1 MSSVLV
7 QKLWFS
13 FWSPGSMSRLRQQ
26 VCHVSQQANTIV
38 SEEHRVYEE
47 PYVIFQNWLMA
58 AQKEAP
64 QVRPRLACMATVDK
78 AGEPVTR
85 LTSIEEV
92 SANGITFFTTLGSR
106 QAGEISTNP
115 HVSLHF
121 NWAPLMRSVRIA
133 GSAQQLTE
141 EQALDQFRRFPRQV
155 QMCITHGP
163 RYAAADWQSRSGFFA
178 RIVHRLN
185 SWLGKHPEEIEMPKN
200 WGGYILTP
208 TLFEFGMLSGEKAG
222 RTRVRFRRCLEMPRG
237 ARVGTVQAERQDWV
251 YDSCE
256 EN

>member
-7 QKLWFS
+7 QKVWSTLWS
-13 FWSPGSMSRLRQQ
+13 AGSVSRFRL
-26 VCHVSQQANTIV
+26 HVSHVSHQVNHVA
-38 SEEHRVYEE
+38 SEEQRIYDE

-58 AQKEAP
+58 AQREAP

-78 AGEPVTR
+78 SGEPVTR

-106 QAGEISTNP
+106 QAGEISANP

-133 GSAQQLTE
+133 GSAHQLTE
-141 EQALDQFRRFPRQV
+141 EQALDQFRRYPRHV
-155 QMCITHGP
+155 QMGITHGP
-163 RYAAADWQSRSGFFA
+163 RYAAADWQSRSGLFA
-178 RIVHRLN
+178 RIVQRLN
-185 SWLGKHPEEIEMPKN
+185 TWLGKQPEEIQMPPN
-200 WGGYILTP
+200 WGGYLLTP
-208 TLFEFGMLSGEKAG
+208 SLFEFGMLSGQKAG

-237 ARVGTVQAERQDWV
+237 TRVGNIQAERQDWV

>member
-1 MSSVLV
+1 MSTVLI
-7 QKLWFS
+7 QKLCS
-13 FWSPGSMSRLRQQ
+13 TLWSPGSLSRFAQHMS
-26 VCHVSQQANTIV
+26 HVS
-38 SEEHRVYEE
+38 H
-47 PYVIFQNWLMA
+47 QNWLLT

-78 AGEPVTR
+78 SGEPVTR
-85 LTSIEEV
+85 LTNIEEV
-92 SANGITFFTTLGSR
+92 NANGITFFTTLGSR
-106 QAGEISTNP
+106 QAGEISANP

-141 EQALDQFRRFPRQV
+141 EQTREQFRRFPRHI
-155 QMCITHGP
+155 QMSITHGP
-163 RYAAADWQSRSGFFA
+163 RFAAADWQSRSGFFA
-178 RIVHRLN
+178 RIGERLN
-185 SWLGKHPEEIEMPKN
+185 TWLGKEPEQIHMPHN
-200 WGGYILTP
+200 WGGFLLTP
-208 TLFEFGMLSGEKAG
+208 SLFEFGMLSGEKAG

-237 ARVGTVQAERQDWV
+237 TRVGTVQAERQDWV

>member
-1 MSSVLV
+1 MSSALV
-7 QKLWFS
+7 QKFWGTLWS
-13 FWSPGSMSRLRQQ
+13 IGSISRIGQCVNHMSH
-26 VCHVSQQANTIV
+26 HVDIIA
-38 SEEHRVYEE
+38 SEEQRIYDE
-47 PYVIFQNWLMA
+47 PYVIFQNWLVA
-58 AQKEAP
+58 AQEQAP

-106 QAGEISTNP
+106 QAGEISANP

-133 GSAQQLTE
+133 GTAHQLTE
-141 EQALDQFRRFPRQV
+141 EQALDQFRRYPRHV

-163 RYAAADWQSRSGFFA
+163 RYAAAEWQSRSGVFS
-178 RIVHRLN
+178 RVVQRLYD
-185 SWLGKHPEEIEMPKN
+185 WLGKSPEEIPMPPN

-208 TLFEFGMLSGEKAG
+208 SLFEFGMLSGEKAG

-237 ARVGTVQAERQDWV
+237 TRVGSVQAERQDWV

-256 EN
+256 EY

>member
-7 QKLWFS
+7 QRLWGVV
-13 FWSPGSMSRLRQQ
+13 WSSGSLCRIRQHASQ
-26 VCHVSQQANTIV
+26 VAQQLIKED
-38 SEEHRVYEE
+38 SEERRVYDE
-47 PYVIFQNWLMA
+47 PYVIFQNWLIN

-92 SANGITFFTTLGSR
+92 SADGITFFTTLGSR
-106 QAGEISTNP
+106 QAGEISANP

-133 GSAQQLTE
+133 GSAHQLSDQE
-141 EQALDQFRRFPRQV
+141 AQEQFRRYPRHI

-163 RYAAADWQSRSGFFA
+163 RYAAADWQSRSGFLA
-178 RIVHRLN
+178 RIVQRLN
-185 SWLGKHPEEIEMPKN
+185 DWLGRAPEEIPMPPN
-200 WGGYILTP
+200 WGGFILTP
-208 TLFEFGMLSGEKAG
+208 SLFEFGMLSGQKAG

-237 ARVGTVQAERQDWV
+237 ARVGNVQAERQDWV
-251 YDSCE
+251 YDMSE